1 MEVFSMA
8 EMQEEEIDLREY
20 INVMLKRKV
29 IIILIFLIAVFT
41 AALVSYFVL
50 SPIYQSSVSF
60 QVSTELTK
68 QQYYPTPSTNPYISD
83 ILILLSSD
91 SILREAAGRINLS
104 YDLNEMKRKIKST
117 NIKDTNIITLTVED
131 ENSKL
136 AKDLANSIV
145 KVFIEKNQSIYDE
158 KRKMA
163 EENLRIYIEQL
174 DDIEK
179 NIVEIEKTKL
189 KIANSQDIS
198 DVEKHLQTSLLLN
211 SLATERNSYNFLISK
226 ISSIKED
233 LMNYKG
239 FKIIDPASEPTA
251 PIKPHKKLNILIAGV
266 LGLFV
271 GIFVAFFLEFWQKG

>member
-1 MEVFSMA
+1 MT

-20 INVMLKRKV
+20 INVLLKRKG

-68 QQYYPTPSTNPYISD
+68 QKYYPTPSTNPYISD
-83 ILILLSSD
+83 IIILLSND
-91 SILREAAGRINLS
+91 SILKEAAGRINLS

-131 ENSKL
+131 ENSKI
-136 AKDLANSIV
+136 AMDLADSIIG
-145 KVFIEKNQSIYDE
+145 VFLEKNQSIYDE
-158 KRKMA
+158 KRKIA
-163 EENLRIYIEQL
+163 EENLRIYVEQL

-179 NIVEIEKTKL
+179 NITEIEKTKL
-189 KIANSQDIS
+189 KIIANSQDIS

-239 FKIIDPASEPTA
+239 FKIIDSASEPTA
-251 PIKPHKKLNILIAGV
+251 PIKPNKKLNISIAGV

-271 GIFVAFFLEFWQKG
+271 GVFVAFFLEFWQKGKS

>member
-1 MEVFSMA
+1 MEVSSMA

-20 INVMLKRKV
+20 INVMLKRKG
-29 IIILIFLIAVFT
+29 IIILIFLIAVIT

-60 QVSTELTK
+60 QVNTELTK

-117 NIKDTNIITLTVED
+117 NIKDTNIITLTVEE
-131 ENSKL
+131 ENPKL
-136 AKDLANSIV
+136 ARDLADSIIG
-145 KVFIEKNQSIYDE
+145 VFLEKNQSIYDE
-158 KRKMA
+158 KRKIA
-163 EENLRIYIEQL
+163 EENLRIYVEQL

-179 NIVEIEKTKL
+179 NIIEIEKTKL

-251 PIKPHKKLNILIAGV
+251 PIKPRKKLNILIAGV